1 MPAPT
6 ESNSKVSTIAELLG
20 YFIKRKEWWLV
31 PIVVAL
37 LLLGVLLTLAQSSS
51 IGTFMYTIF

>member
-1 MPAPT
+1 MSGQID
-6 ESNSKVSTIAELLG
+6 SNSKVSTIAELLG
-20 YFIKRKEWWLV
+20 FFVKRKEWLLV

-37 LLLGVLLTLAQSSS
+37 LLLGILLTLAQSST

>member
-1 MPAPT
+1 MAGQT

-20 YFIKRKEWWLV
+20 YFVRRKEWWLV

-37 LLLGVLLTLAQSSS
+37 LILGVLLTLAQSST

>member
-1 MPAPT
+1 MSGPR

-20 YFIKRKEWWLV
+20 YFVKRKEWWLV

-37 LLLGVLLTLAQSSS
+37 LILGVLLTLAQSST